1 MDELDLLK
9 KDWNKESSKKKLSVT
24 DIYPMLQKKSSSIVK
39 TLFYISIAELIFWI
53 LVNSIPYF
61 SSDTYKQ
68 RLEDIYQNDYAL
80 TVISIISYAII
91 LLFVYLL
98 YKSHKSISV
107 TDSAKKLMESILKTR
122 KVIRYYVLYNLIIAG
137 LSLIIGFYY
146 AMHNNPEISGKLE
159 NFSDKQMLI
168 AISIM
173 TLFTVVFVLVI
184 WLFYKLI
191 YGFLLKRLNQNYT
204 ELKKLEV

>member
-1 MDELDLLK
+1 
-9 KDWNKESSKKKLSVT
+9 
-24 DIYPMLQKKSSSIVK
+24 
-39 TLFYISIAELIFWI
+39 
-53 LVNSIPYF
+53 
-61 SSDTYKQ
+61 
-68 RLEDIYQNDYAL
+68 
-80 TVISIISYAII
+80 
-91 LLFVYLL
+91 
-98 YKSHKSISV
+98 
-107 TDSAKKLMESILKTR
+107 MESILKTR